1 MAAGDTRFEYAL
13 ASTSG
18 STLAGASTALD
29 AMGTSALQA
38 MVNALHAALPAA
50 RVVSAQRWQSS
61 VGTVPSRVHLVI
73 VGPPTLQGTQAAVR
87 AALPA
92 AVNSAITSG
101 GISLSPN
108 VVQSAYEGPMGSPGA
123 GWSQVATASWSAP
136 SGGGTTTTPP
146 ANYDRCAMGASP
158 EAFTAYRDEWGTLS
172 GSNAVTVPALTTL
185 KVLGRAR
192 RTISGPSDN
201 RLLQIELLRGALA
214 GQKVW
219 VVSSPE
225 STQALRNNG
234 CAAVDTFAADS
245 RPNPTGGSQGSTS
258 NPTPAPPPAPLPAVI
273 PAQASA
279 GGDLAMWIV
288 FGSLAGAG
296 YLVWDK
302 MKRRGRRS
310 RG

>member
-1 MAAGDTRFEYAL
+1 MPSARHEFAFSPAVASPDSAGVAAINASFGTAPLNALVASLRASVPSAL
-13 ASTSG
+13 AISAQGWDTNSHNSNRIHLVVVMPPG
-18 STLAGASTALD
+18 TAAPRTQVLTALP
-29 AMGTSALQA
+29 A
-38 MVNALHAALPAA
+38 ALHAAVNA
-50 RVVSAQRWQSS
+50 
-61 VGTVPSRVHLVI
+61 G
-73 VGPPTLQGTQAAVR
+73 AVR
-87 AALPA
+87 M
-92 AVNSAITSG
+92 AVNTVASDYMGA
-101 GISLSPN
+101 
-108 VVQSAYEGPMGSPGA
+108 MGSPGA
-123 GWSQVATASWSAP
+123 GYFQVATASWAAP
-136 SGGGTTTTPP
+136 AGGGATTMPP

-158 EAFTAYRDEWGTLS
+158 EAFTAYREEWGALS

-234 CAAVDTFAADS
+234 CAAVDVFAADS
-245 RPNPTGGSQGSTS
+245 RANPTGGSQGSTS